1 MAKKTEI
8 KVLNSGTASAVPSLG
23 VIAIGELAIN
33 YSDGIIYFKTAAN
46 TLGQIKTTQ
55 VAGLNTEIQFNNSGS
70 FAGNS
75 AVTFSAA
82 QSKVTVPGLSVRGA
96 YSLPIADGSAG
107 TVLTADGSGAV
118 TFAAASGATIGDVL
132 ALSIAL
138 G

>member
-55 VAGLNTEIQFNNSGS
+55 VAGLNTEIQF
-70 FAGNS
+70 
-75 AVTFSAA
+75 
-82 QSKVTVPGLSVRGA
+82 KHLKCGA
-96 YSLPIADGSAG
+96 ISWCYSYW
-107 TVLTADGSGAV
+107 
-118 TFAAASGATIGDVL
+118 
-132 ALSIAL
+132 
-138 G
+138 